1 MWQTGSLDGL
11 MWSQPLVYGSRVYVA
26 TENDTVYALDASTGS
41 VVWQRHLATPVPS
54 GHLPC
59 GDISP
64 VVGITGTPVIDPAT
78 NRIFVDA
85 DTWDGSTIRH
95 ELFGLNLGDGSVA
108 VGPVAADPPG
118 SIPANQLQRAS
129 LALDAGRVIIG
140 EGGNDGDCGAYH
152 GWLIA
157 IPEAGGSMQTF
168 EVDGASGEN
177 EGAIWGAGNAPPVD
191 SAGNIWTSTGNGSSS
206 SFDYQESVIKL
217 NSKLSVLDH
226 WAPSNWASLD
236 SSDADLG
243 SSMPVLLP
251 GGLVFEIGKAG
262 VGYLLSASS
271 LGGTGAAPV
280 YQASVCGGSW
290 GGGIYV
296 TGVIYVTCSNGI
308 HALSLNTTAR
318 TFAALPG
325 WTVNSNAIGPPM
337 YAGGLVWS
345 AGTNTGVLYALDPGS
360 GATRYSDSLGSF
372 EHFTTASAG
381 GGRLFV
387 ANGNK
392 VTAIQIATAPAVTA
406 TRTALASSANPT
418 LAGSPVTF
426 TATVSP
432 APDAGTVAFT
442 DRGTAIP
449 GCSAVAVSAGGHAN
463 CPATY
468 RVASRHAIA
477 AVYSGD
483 PFYGASSGALT
494 QVVKATA
501 PAISHLRTRVIHR
514 KLWLGLTISLRAR
527 LTVTIYRRVPGRIA
541 RRHCRAGAKHGRKC
555 GALVRKAKLT
565 LAAKRGKNT
574 FSPRMR
580 SLAPGRYVVAV
591 SAVTLTGG
599 RSKTY
604 RTAFVVRVRTR

>member
-1 MWQTGSLDGL
+1 
-11 MWSQPLVYGSRVYVA
+11 
-26 TENDTVYALDASTGS
+26 
-41 VVWQRHLATPVPS
+41 
-54 GHLPC
+54 
-59 GDISP
+59 
-64 VVGITGTPVIDPAT
+64 VIDPAT
-78 NRIFVDA
+78 SRIFVDA

-95 ELFGLNLGDGSVA
+95 ELFGLNLGDGSVV
-108 VGPVAADPPG
+108 VGPIAADPSG
-118 SIPANQLQRAS
+118 NIAANQLQRAS
-129 LALDAGRVIIG
+129 LALDAGKVIIG
-140 EGGNDGDCGAYH
+140 EGGNNGDCGTYH

-157 IPEAGGSMQTF
+157 IPETGGSMQTF

-177 EGAIWGAGNAPPVD
+177 EGAIWGSGNAPPVD

-206 SFDYQESVIKL
+206 SFDFQESVIKL
-217 NSKLSVLDH
+217 DSNLSVLDH

-280 YQASVCGGSW
+280 YQASVCGGSF

-296 TGVIYVTCSNGI
+296 NGVIYVSCSNGM
-308 HALSLNTTAR
+308 HALSLNSTAR

-325 WTVNSNAIGPPM
+325 WTVNASAIGPPM
-337 YAGGLVWS
+337 FAGGLIWS
-345 AGTNTGVLYALDPGS
+345 AGTNNGVLYALAPGS

-387 ANGNK
+387 ADGSK
-392 VTAIQIATAPAVTA
+392 VTAIRIATAPAATA

-418 LAGSPVTF
+418 LTGSSVTF

-432 APDAGTVAFT
+432 APDAGTVAFK
-442 DRGTAIP
+442 DGGTAIP
-449 GCSAVAVSAGGHAN
+449 GCSAVALSAGGQAR
-463 CPATY
+463 CTARY
-468 RVASRHAIA
+468 AVASRHAIA

-483 PFYGASSGALT
+483 SFYGASGGALT
-494 QVVKATA
+494 QLVNAI
-501 PAISHLRTRVIHR
+501 AISHLRAIAIHR
-514 KLWLGLTISLRAR
+514 KLRLGLTISLPAR
-527 LTVTIYRRVPGRIA
+527 LTVTIYRRVPGRIT
-541 RRHCRAGAKHGRKC
+541 RRHCRVGAKHGRPC
-555 GALVRKAKLT
+555 DALVRKAKLT

-574 FSPRMR
+574 FAPRMR
-580 SLAPGRYVVAV
+580 ALAPGRYVVAV
-591 SAVTLTGG
+591 SAVTRAGG

-604 RTAFVVRVRTR
+604 RTAFVVRVRRR